1 MANLDIIVRVK
12 GDGSVELKKIT
23 ETAKQAEASTK
34 SLTNSTTALSS
45 AYSSLRTAIAGVA
58 IGVMVKETIQMADTY
73 KSMSGRLSLVTKN
86 TQELTTA
93 QTELFKISQ
102 NTRQSYEETT
112 GLYTNLATSMQQ
124 MGKSQKD
131 ILATTETVNKAIAIS
146 GSTTQQAS
154 AAIMQLGQAFASG
167 TLRGDELNSI
177 MENSKGLAQAIAS
190 GMGVPIGKLRE
201 LGAEGKITSQILA
214 EALTKSADM
223 INSKFEKMPVT
234 VGQSMTQM
242 ENSLLLFI
250 GKLDDATGASEGLSS
265 SITGLSKD
273 LDQGSSDFVA
283 YGQFA
288 YATLD
293 RTKDMF
299 LLLASVA
306 KNSAELAVDGI
317 AIIVYGALGGITGLI
332 YEATKGLNSVGLASD
347 KTLSQNKA
355 LSDTINNQYRVALK
369 GAETDWND
377 INDAVLKAS
386 PTVEDRIKQMQRL
399 GKATKDAG
407 GDINTSGTVGTGGKG
422 PTKAETNAKLREE
435 AQLKKENL
443 EIDNKIFALT
453 HSESEIRLR
462 EIDQQATAYREA
474 KIEEI
479 KITEWV
485 TGEKKKITDKET
497 QDSIDARL
505 ELETIIFESKKQHQ
519 QAIEKDNEDRKKAEI
534 ELSKELNQMNG
545 DFYSNE
551 LLRIEEVADASR
563 KAGVDEVKILEYK
576 KIATKQAYDNMGLG
590 VIKASEVA
598 QNAVKGLE
606 DALVQA
612 FTTGKFEADKMFN
625 AILAD
630 LARLAIRQSITGPL
644 SSAIASMFASA
655 NGNAFVSG
663 QPVTAFANGGAFTN
677 KVVSSPTVAPMALFG
692 EAGPEAIMPLTR
704 TSDGKLG
711 VATTGGGQQAP
722 TKVEIINQ
730 SGEEVKATSASSR
743 FDGEQFVISVVIDA
757 MRRNKSGFRDIMGG
771 R

>member
-34 SLTNSTTALSS
+34 SLTTSTGALSS
-45 AYSSLRTAIAGVA
+45 AYSSLRSAIAGVA
-58 IGVMVKETIQMADTY
+58 IGVMVKEAIQMADTY

-93 QTELFKISQ
+93 QSELFKISQ

-154 AAIMQLGQAFASG
+154 SAIMQLGQAFASG

-177 MENSKGLAQAIAS
+177 MENSKGLAQAIAD

-201 LGAEGKITSQILA
+201 LGSEGKITSEILA
-214 EALTKSADM
+214 EALTKSADT
-223 INSKFEKMPVT
+223 INAKFEKMPVT

-242 ENSLLLFI
+242 ENSLLIFI
-250 GKLDDATGASEGLSS
+250 GKLDEATGASEDLSS

-273 LDQGSSDFVA
+273 LDQGASDFVV

-299 LLLASVA
+299 MLLGSVA
-306 KNSAELAVDGI
+306 LNSAELAIDGI
-317 AIIVYGALGGITGLI
+317 AIIVYGALGGITQLMAM
-332 YEATKGLNSVGLASD
+332 ATKGLNNVGLASD
-347 KTLSQNKA
+347 ESLRQNQA
-355 LSDTINNQYRVALK
+355 LADSINNQYRVALK

-399 GKATKDAG
+399 GKATRDAG
-407 GDINTSGTVGTGGKG
+407 GGTTPPAGGSGGKG
-422 PTKAETNAKLREE
+422 PTKSEISAQLREQ
-435 AQLKKENL
+435 AQLKKDNL

-474 KIEEI
+474 KISEV
-479 KITEWV
+479 KVNEWA

-497 QDSIDARL
+497 QDSIDARI
-505 ELETIIFESKKQHQ
+505 EFETIVAESRENYKKEV
-519 QAIEKDNEDRKKAEI
+519 EKDAEDRKKADM
-534 ELSKELNQMNG
+534 ELSKEMNQMSG
-545 DFYSNE
+545 DFYANE
-551 LLRIEEVADASR
+551 LMRIDEVAEASK
-563 KAGVDEVKILEYK
+563 KAGVDEIKILEYK
-576 KIATKQAYDNMGLG
+576 EMATKQAYDNMGLG
-590 VIKASEVA
+590 IIKASEVT

-606 DALVQA
+606 DALVTA
-612 FTTGKFEADKMFN
+612 FTTGKFEADKMFQ
-625 AILAD
+625 AIFAD

-644 SSAIASMFASA
+644 SSGIMSMFASA

-663 QPVTAFANGGAFTN
+663 QPVTAFANGGAFSN

-730 SGEEVKATSASSR
+730 SGEEVKATSATSR

-757 MRRNKSGFRDIMGG
+757 MRRNKGGMRDIMGN